1 MSQSLIPDA
10 VPDRPREIGRRS
22 FLSRARNLAIGGCT
36 AAAVFQGPTP
46 AAAPTAPMP
55 SPKGARPGE
64 PYFFCIPAGK
74 EV

>member
-10 VPDRPREIGRRS
+10 VPDWPREIGRRT
-22 FLSRARNLAIGGCT
+22 FLSRARNLAVGGCT
-36 AAAVFQGPTP
+36 AAAILERPTL
-46 AAAPTAPMP
+46 ASTPTAPMP